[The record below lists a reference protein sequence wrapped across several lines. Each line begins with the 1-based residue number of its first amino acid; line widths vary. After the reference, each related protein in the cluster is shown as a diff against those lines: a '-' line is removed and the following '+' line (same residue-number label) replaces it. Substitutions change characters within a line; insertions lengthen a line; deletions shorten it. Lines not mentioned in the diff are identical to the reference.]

1 MAPAAAPPGAAA
13 LEIKLL
19 RADRIYRPGVSA
31 AMPTR
36 RRCPAI
42 GLRKFVPADPPR
54 ARSAALAGAFGGSGV
69 RAQHQ
74 GVPGHV
80 RQRHAR
86 PSLNQEMVY
95 VHRLR
100 VTRGRQPWLPC
111 SQRTVELERPGSI
124 PRGTSEI
131 GFSFR
136 LEQQPGES
144 GLPLLETYH
153 GAYINIQYL
162 LSVELPRGL
171 LQKAIKATA
180 EFIVEGRPG
189 VQKPPSNSVNFALT
203 ADTQKHAIGSA
214 LRAGGFRISG
224 TLATTCSLSE
234 PLVGSLTVEQ
244 SALAIKSL
252 EVQLLR
258 IESVAAGGQMVKE
271 VTEVQCTQIADG
283 DVPRGLKLPIYI
295 ILPRLFTCPTISAG
309 YSCKHQSMPFKNMSS
324 SFVLE
329 FESNVVVRF
338 DEGRLRPSQ
347 SHDLHPDNDLIAT
360 ETLPLRLVRA

>member
-1 MAPAAAPPGAAA
+1 MAAHSTKAFLAMYANAAPVQ
-13 LEIKLL
+13 L
-19 RADRIYRPGVSA
+19 
-31 AMPTR
+31 
-36 RRCPAI
+36 
-42 GLRKFVPADPPR
+42 F
-54 ARSAALAGAFGGSGV
+54 
-69 RAQHQ
+69 
-74 GVPGHV
+74 
-80 RQRHAR
+80 
-86 PSLNQEMVY
+86 
-95 VHRLR
+95 
-100 VTRGRQPWLPC
+100 
-111 SQRTVELERPGSI
+111 QRTVELERPGSI

-180 EFIVEGRPG
+180 EFIVEGKPG
-189 VQKPPSNSVNFALT
+189 VQRPPSNSVNFALT

-224 TLATTCSLSE
+224 ALATTCSLSE

-309 YSCKHQSMPFKNMSS
+309 

-329 FESNVVVRF
+329 FEANVVVRF
-338 DEGRLRPSQ
+338 DEGQLRPSQ
-347 SHDLHPDNDLIAT
+347 SYDLHPDNDLIAT